1 MIKYVRY
8 YRFTYNPLD
17 DVVLVR
23 VDKVVPYLQ
32 GYLDLSH
39 DSITVNGYFDVSIKE
54 DEAPECFQ
62 LSDWKR
68 SLALDEFR
76 IMFSYKYE

>member
-1 MIKYVRY
+1 MAKYVRY
-8 YRFTYNPLD
+8 FRFVYNPLD

-23 VDKVVPYLQ
+23 VDRVIPYLE

-39 DSITVNGYFDVSIKE
+39 DSITVDGYFDVSLPS
-54 DEAPECFQ
+54 DECPECFQ

-68 SLALDEFR
+68 SLARQEFI
-76 IMFSYKYE
+76 IMASYKYE